1 MNFLLDWLDERVGI
15 RKLIH
20 ESLYENIPSGARVR
34 YVSGSMLVFA
44 FVTQAV
50 TGIFLWMAYSPSSQT
65 AWESVYYIEHQMAG
79 GSLVRGI
86 HHFMAQAMVVLLPF
100 HLFQVVID
108 GAYRKPR
115 EVNFWLG
122 LILMQIVMGLG
133 LTGYLLPWDQKGYWA
148 TNVATNLMTLV
159 PVFGAQLQQLV
170 IGGTEYGHHTLTRFF
185 AMHTGVL
192 PALLVAFLGL
202 HIAVF
207 RRHGI
212 TAKITLGRRDQ
223 YFWPH
228 QVMYDAV
235 GCLLL
240 LLLVTVLAWRVGAE
254 LGAPADPA
262 QSYSAARP
270 EWYYL
275 FLFQL
280 LKYFHGS
287 SEIVGAIIIPG
298 VVVAALFAMPIVGRS
313 RIGHALNVAFIGV
326 LLSAAGILT
335 ALALREDNFEAY
347 ANWTGLDAAKI
358 AALPEAEREQ
368 TEKLLRS
375 AQDFRLAKEEAER
388 EAHRVVQLVERREM
402 VDGRKSAP
410 LMIPKQGAVYLLRND
425 PLTQGPRLFG
435 RHCASCHDYT
445 AGNDATAAA
454 DTDVEFCA
462 TQLPRVKDPT
472 AQKPQVTRGEDG
484 EVQFDPPPP
493 GAPNLYRFASR
504 AWIQGLLDKD
514 QISRL
519 DFVADATASPEG
531 GANASDKES
540 GAASGDSPEAHRRR
554 IVAPYFG
561 NTAHR
566 DGRMATWVKQHLAKI
581 DPDEIKEIVVAL
593 SAQARLRD
601 QRQAD
606 QADPERIARGV
617 LAIEKNCA
625 NGCHKFGEHGQ
636 VGLAPDLTGY
646 GSYEW
651 MMAFVSDPAHARFYR
666 QENDRMPSF
675 AANLA
680 DPASHALSIRELS
693 LIVDWIR
700 GEYYR
705 AEDDEPV
712 LPHSEEYARHV
723 VALGRGAVPESDS
736 IVGRA
741 PKTLDDPRLAE
752 ALFWKNCAACHN
764 HLDPKGKGIAAT
776 HTSAA
781 NLFHFGS
788 REWLAGLL
796 THPRIASDE
805 YFGATAHF
813 ESDMADFVRDNL
825 RELDEP
831 RRATLNDLIVALSSE
846 AQLPYQRDADEQA
859 KQQGVLERGRSALSE
874 SFSCTDCHK
883 FHEQGDL
890 GSAPDLTGW
899 GSEEWLTA
907 LIRDPAHSRFY
918 YARNDRMPAF
928 GAAKGDRP
936 GLLTEEE
943 IFLLVRWLRGQ

>member
-34 YVSGSMLVFA
+34 YISGSMLVFA

-79 GSLVRGI
+79 GSLMRGI

-100 HLFQVVID
+100 HLLQVVID

-115 EVNFWLG
+115 EANFWFG

-192 PALLVAFLGL
+192 PAVLVAFLGL
-202 HIAVF
+202 HIALF

-212 TAKITLGRRDQ
+212 TAKITPGRRDQ

-240 LLLVTVLAWRVGAE
+240 LLIVTALAWRVGAE

-298 VVVAALFAMPIVGRS
+298 AVVAALFAMPIVGRS

-326 LLSAAGILT
+326 LLSAAGVLT

-347 ANWTGLDAAKI
+347 ARWTGLDAAKL

-375 AQDFRLAKEEAER
+375 AQEFRLAKEQAER
-388 EAHRVVQLVERREM
+388 EAHRAVQLVERREM
-402 VDGRKSAP
+402 VDGRLSAP
-410 LMIPKQGAVYLLRND
+410 LMIPRQGAVYLLRND
-425 PLTQGPRLFG
+425 PMTQGPRLFG
-435 RHCASCHDYT
+435 RHCASCHDY
-445 AGNDATAAA
+445 AAEA
-454 DTDVEFCA
+454 VASAASDSESQVEFRA
-462 TQLPRVKDPT
+462 TQLPRVKDP
-472 AQKPQVTRGEDG
+472 AARQPVVARGTDG
-484 EVQFDPPPP
+484 QVQFDPPPP

-514 QISRL
+514 QISKL
-519 DFVADATASPEG
+519 DFVADPADAANGADNPE
-531 GANASDKES
+531 S
-540 GAASGDSPEAHRRR
+540 HRRR

-581 DPDEIKEIVVAL
+581 DPDELKEIVVAL

-601 QRQAD
+601 QRQED
-606 QADPERIARGV
+606 QADQEQIARGV

-636 VGLAPDLTGY
+636 FGLAPDLTGY

-651 MMAFVSDPAHARFYR
+651 MMAFVSDPMHARFYR

-680 DPASHALSIRELS
+680 DPASHSLSIAELS

-705 AEDDEPV
+705 ADDAEPV

-723 VALGRGAVPESDS
+723 VALGRGAVPESDR

-752 ALFWKNCAACHN
+752 AIFRKNCAACHN

-781 NLFHFGS
+781 NLYHFGS

-796 THPRIASDE
+796 THPKIASDE

-825 RELDEP
+825 RDLDEP
-831 RRATLNDLIVALSSE
+831 RRAALNDLIVALSSE
-846 AQLPYQRDADEQA
+846 ARLAYQRDADAQA
-859 KQQGVLERGRSALSE
+859 MQQGTIERGRAALAE

-883 FHEQGDL
+883 FYDQGDL

-899 GSEEWLTA
+899 GSEEWLTE
-907 LIRDPAHSRFY
+907 LIRNPGHSRFY
-918 YARNDRMPAF
+918 DARNDRMPAF
-928 GAAKGDRP
+928 ATGRSDRP